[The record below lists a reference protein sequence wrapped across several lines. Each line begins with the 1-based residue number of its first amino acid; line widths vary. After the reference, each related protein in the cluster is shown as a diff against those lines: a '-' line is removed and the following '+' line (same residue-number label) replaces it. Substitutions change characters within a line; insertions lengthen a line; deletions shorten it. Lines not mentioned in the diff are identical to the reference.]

1 MHTANVHN
9 EESHV
14 RDNIYCAMGVW
25 ALALAYRCVMLNTK
39 PAIQSVQLTT
49 CNVFGTKLTL

>member
-49 CNVFGTKLTL
+49 CNVFGTKFTL